1 MKWDRIRKDLEDGLN
16 SIQAIGRFLAQRTRV
31 ETSLAKVVYDTQK
44 IRRKIDEKY
53 HELGERIYELKD
65 EKNPSDNATVRD
77 LISDLSSLKEELD
90 FYMTRASELGG
101 QPPDEQAE
109 GEEAPPPSEET
120 KQV

>member
-65 EKNPSDNATVRD
+65 EKNPAENATVRD
-77 LISDLSSLKEELD
+77 LISELSSLKEELD

-101 QPPDEQAE
+101 KPLDEKAE
-109 GEEAPPPSEET
+109 GEEQPPPSEET
-120 KQV
+120 KEV